1 MHVTRFLSG
10 LPPTFDS
17 VRTQILG
24 SKEIPSLS
32 EVFGR
37 LRQASISESNSI
49 PLPSTKKSAFA
60 TDFGGGRFSRGGCGG
75 RGRGRGH
82 SPRKCTYCHGEN
94 HIVEYYWKLHG
105 KPSTHQVSL

>member
-1 MHVTRFLSG
+1 M
-10 LPPTFDS
+10 
-17 VRTQILG
+17 G
-24 SKEIPSLS
+24 SKELPFLS

-75 RGRGRGH
+75 RGKGVVSKGAGPTVEGVALV
-82 SPRKCTYCHGEN
+82 SAL
-94 HIVEYYWKLHG
+94 IVMVKII
-105 KPSTHQVSL
+105 P